1 MWLIR
6 AAMRRPVT
14 ILIVILG
21 IALTSLLAVQ
31 RMKIDI
37 FPDLGTPVI
46 YVAQPYGGMDPAQ
59 MEGYIAN
66 YYEYHFLYVTG
77 IEHVESKS
85 IQGATLLKLFFHEGT
100 DMSQAVAETVAQV
113 NRSRAFMP
121 PGTVPPFVVRFDGGS
136 VPVGYLVF
144 SSETRSLGEIQDL
157 ALFRVRPM
165 FGTLPGV
172 SAPPPFGGNQR
183 TVVVRVDPD
192 RLRAYRMSGE
202 EVVRSLSR
210 GNVVT
215 PSGNV
220 RIGDFAQMVPVNSV
234 VRNVQELIDI
244 PVRVGA
250 GPSVFLRDIGYVE
263 DSSDILT
270 SYALINGKRSV
281 YIPVT
286 KRADASTLAVV
297 QRVQA
302 ELPRMRAAIPEDIH
316 IDFAFDQSGYVTNA
330 IRSLASEGTLGALL
344 TGLMVL
350 LFLRHFRSSIIVI
363 LSIPLALLSAVVA
376 LWLAGQTINIMTLGG
391 LTLAIGIL
399 VDESTVAI
407 ENIHTHLARGKRRA
421 RAVFDAVSEVAV
433 PMMLAMLCI
442 LAVFAPSFLMV
453 GVGRA
458 LFVPLALSVGFAMAA
473 SYVLALTFVPILY
486 TWIGGEH
493 HGSGDGGFFDRLRRS
508 YGSVVSIFVRLRWA
522 VLPLYLLVAAVSVY
536 FVGRSLGTEIFPSA
550 DSGQIQV
557 RLRAPTGTRIERTE
571 LMALKVLD
579 TIAEEVGPENVA
591 ASLGFVG
598 SQPPSY
604 PVNTIYLWTSGPHEA
619 VLLVS
624 LKPER
629 TVSTEAVQEALRQ
642 RMHEIAPGAVLSF
655 EAADLVNQVMSF
667 GSPTPIEVAVT
678 GANLTNS
685 RGYADKLKTELGKI
699 AALRDLQFG
708 QALDYPVLQVEID
721 RERAGQLGVTVE
733 EVGRSLTA
741 ATSSSRFV
749 TPNYWAD
756 PSSGVAYQVQV
767 EVPQHTMS
775 SMEDVMNV
783 PVMQNGAARPLL
795 SDVATVSQATSVGE
809 YVRYNQQRMITLTAN
824 ISGQDLGTASQEV
837 FAAVSRA
844 GDPPGGVT
852 VSVRGQ
858 VAPMQATLE
867 GLQSGLG
874 LAIVAIFLLL
884 AAYFQSLR
892 VALIVIGTIPAVL
905 AGVVVSLALT
915 GSTLNIQSFMGA
927 IMAIGVA
934 VANAILLVTFAEQFR
949 RARSASAIAR
959 SLNHDVTADAEAAR
973 VAGVPAWALSPEY
986 GHAAGAA
993 IYGATSRLRPI
1004 LMTTFAMIAGMIP
1017 VAFGAEQLAPLGRA
1031 VIGGLAASTTTT
1043 LFVLP
1048 SIFALVQGRA
1058 GSASPS
1064 LDPDDATS
1072 SHYTGETL

>member
-6 AAMRRPVT
+6 VAMRRPVS
-14 ILIVILG
+14 ILIIILG
-21 IALTSLLAVQ
+21 VALMSLLAVQ

-66 YYEYHFLYVTG
+66 YYEYHFLYITG

-100 DMSQAVAETVAQV
+100 NMSQAVAETVAQV

-157 ALFRVRPM
+157 ALFRIRPM
-165 FGTLPGV
+165 FATLPGV

-183 TVVVRVDPD
+183 TIVVRVDPD
-192 RLRAYRMSGE
+192 RLRAYRMSGD

-220 RIGDFAQMVPVNSV
+220 RIGDFTQMVPVNSV
-234 VRNVQELIDI
+234 VRDVQELLDI

-250 GPSVFLRDIGYVE
+250 GPSVFLRDVGYVE
-263 DSSDILT
+263 DGTDILT

-297 QRVQA
+297 RRVQA
-302 ELPRMRAAIPEDIH
+302 ELPRMRAAIPEDIGV
-316 IDFAFDQSGYVTNA
+316 DFAFDQSGYVTNA
-330 IRSLASEGTLGALL
+330 IRSLVTEGTLGAILA
-344 TGLMVL
+344 GVMVL
-350 LFLRHFRSSIIVI
+350 LFLGHFRSSLIVI
-363 LSIPLALLSAVVA
+363 LTIPLALLAAVVA
-376 LWLAGQTINIMTLGG
+376 LWATGQTINIMTLGG

-407 ENIHTHLARGKRRA
+407 ENIHTHLTRGKKRA
-421 RAVFDAVSEVAV
+421 RAVVDAVSEVAV
-433 PMMLAMLCI
+433 PMMLAMLCV
-442 LAVFAPSFLMV
+442 LAVFAPSFFMV

-473 SYVLALTFVPILY
+473 SYFLALTFVPVLF

-493 HGSGDGGFFDRLRRS
+493 HAPQEDGNFSRFRRS
-508 YGSVVSIFVRLRWA
+508 YGNVVSRSIGYRWVVLA
-522 VLPLYLLVAAVSVY
+522 VYLTVSVAAVY
-536 FVGRSLGTEIFPSA
+536 FVGGSLGTEIFPSA

-579 TIAEEVGPENVA
+579 AIAVEVGAENVE

-598 SQPPSY
+598 AQPSSY

-629 TVSTEAVQEALRQ
+629 KVSTVALQESLRSKIQ
-642 RMHEIAPGAVLSF
+642 EIAPGAVLSF

-667 GSPTPIEVAVT
+667 GSPTPVEVAVT
-678 GANLTNS
+678 GANLTAS
-685 RGYADKLKTELGKI
+685 RGYAEKLKAEMAKI
-699 AALRDLQFG
+699 STLRDLQFG
-708 QALDYPVLQVEID
+708 QALDYPVLQVQID

-733 EVGRSLTA
+733 DIGRSLVA

-756 PSSGVAYQVQV
+756 PNSGVAYQVQV

-775 SMEDVMNV
+775 SIEDVMNV
-783 PVMQNGAARPLL
+783 PVMQNGAQRPLL
-795 SDVATVSQATSVGE
+795 GDVATTRQATAIGE
-809 YVRYNQQRMITLTAN
+809 YNRYNQQRMITLTAN
-824 ISGQDLGTASQEV
+824 VHDQDLGTASQEV

-844 GDPPGGVT
+844 GNPPGGVT

-858 VAPMQATLE
+858 VAPMQQTLS
-867 GLQSGLG
+867 GLQGGLG
-874 LAIVAIFLLL
+874 LAIIAIFLLL
-884 AAYFQSLR
+884 AAYFQSFR
-892 VALIVIGTIPAVL
+892 VALIVIATIPAVL
-905 AGVVVSLALT
+905 AGVAFGLLVT
-915 GSTLNIQSFMGA
+915 GSTLNVQSFMGA

-934 VANAILLVTFAEQFR
+934 VANAILLVTFAEQNR
-949 RARSASAIAR
+949 QEGAS
-959 SLNHDVTADAEAAR
+959 AEAA
-973 VAGVPAWALSPEY
+973 
-986 GHAAGAA
+986 A
-993 IYGATSRLRPI
+993 INGATSRLRPI
-1004 LMTTFAMIAGMIP
+1004 LMTTFAMIAGMVP
-1017 VAFGAEQLAPLGRA
+1017 VAAGAEQLAPLGRA
-1031 VIGGLAASTTTT
+1031 VIGGLAASTVTT
-1043 LFVLP
+1043 LLVLP
-1048 SIFALVQGRA
+1048 AIFALVQRRTRI
-1058 GSASPS
+1058 SSPS
-1064 LDPDDATS
+1064 LDPDDAMS
-1072 SHYTGETL
+1072 SNYLGEHA

>member
-6 AAMRRPVT
+6 AAMQRPIT

-21 IALTSLLAVQ
+21 VALTSLLAVQ

-66 YYEYHFLYVTG
+66 YYEYHFLYITG

-100 DMSQAVAETVAQV
+100 DMSQAMAETVGYV

-121 PGTVPPFVVRFDGGS
+121 PGTVPPFVTRFDGGS

-144 SSETRSLGEIQDL
+144 SSETRALGEIQDL
-157 ALFRVRPM
+157 ALNRIRPM

-202 EVVRSLSR
+202 EVVQALSR

-220 RIGDFAQMVPVNSV
+220 RIGDFTEMVPANTV
-234 VRNVQELIDI
+234 VRNVQELLGI

-250 GPSVFLRDIGYVE
+250 GATVFLRDVGYVE

-286 KRADASTLAVV
+286 KRADASTLSVV
-297 QRVQA
+297 QTVTA
-302 ELPRMRAAIPEDIH
+302 GLPRMRAAIPDDI
-316 IDFAFDQSGYVTNA
+316 DVNFAFDQSGYVTNA
-330 IRSLASEGTLGALL
+330 IRSLVTEGTLGALL

-350 LFLRHFRSSIIVI
+350 LFLGHLRSSIIVI
-363 LSIPLALLSAVVA
+363 LTIPLALLAAVVA
-376 LWLAGQTINIMTLGG
+376 LWGAGQTINIMTLGG

-407 ENIHTHLARGKRRA
+407 ENIHTHLSRGKTRA
-421 RAVFDAVSEVAV
+421 RAVVDAVSEVAV

-493 HGSGDGGFFDRLRRS
+493 HGSREGGFFDRVRNG
-508 YGSVVSIFVRLRWA
+508 YGGLVSTFVRLRWVVLA
-522 VLPLYLLVAAVSVY
+522 VYLVISGAVVY
-536 FVGRSLGTEIFPSA
+536 VVGGALGTEIFPSA

-557 RLRAPTGTRIERTE
+557 RLRAPTGTRVERTE
-571 LMALKVLD
+571 AMALKVLD
-579 TIAEEVGPENVA
+579 SIAQDVGPDNVV

-598 SQPPSY
+598 SQPSSY
-604 PVNTIYLWTSGPHEA
+604 PVNLIHLWTSGPHEA
-619 VLLVS
+619 VLLIS
-624 LKPER
+624 MKPER
-629 TVSTEAVQEALRQ
+629 KVSTAELQELLR
-642 RMHEIAPGAVLSF
+642 RKIGEIAPGTLVSF

-678 GANLTNS
+678 GANLTVS
-685 RGYADKLKTELGKI
+685 RQYADKLKAEMAKV
-699 AALRDLQFG
+699 ASLRDLQFG
-708 QALDYPVLQVEID
+708 QALDYPVLQVQID

-733 EVGRSLTA
+733 NIGRSLVA

-756 PSSGVAYQVQV
+756 PNTGIAYQVQV
-767 EVPQHTMS
+767 EIPQHTMAS
-775 SMEDVMNV
+775 VDDVLNV
-783 PVMQNGAARPLL
+783 PVMQNGAPRPLL
-795 SDVATVSQATSVGE
+795 SDVATVSQQTAIGE
-809 YVRYNQQRMITLTAN
+809 YNRYNQQRMITLTAN
-824 ISGQDLGTASQEV
+824 VSGEDLGSASNEV
-837 FAAVSRA
+837 FAAIART
-844 GDPPGGVT
+844 GDPPTGVT

-858 VAPMQATLE
+858 VAPMQQTLD
-867 GLQSGLG
+867 GLRSGLA

-884 AAYFQSLR
+884 AAYFQSLK
-892 VALIVIGTIPAVL
+892 VALIVVGTIPAVI
-905 AGVVVSLALT
+905 AGVALSLFVT
-915 GSTLNIQSFMGA
+915 GSTLNVQSFMGA

-934 VANAILLVTFAEQFR
+934 VANAILLATFAEQYR
-949 RARSASAIAR
+949 QEGA
-959 SLNHDVTADAEAAR
+959 
-973 VAGVPAWALSPEY
+973 
-986 GHAAGAA
+986 AAGPAA
-993 IYGATSRLRPI
+993 IRGATSRLRPI

-1017 VAFGAEQLAPLGRA
+1017 TAMGAEQLAPLGRA
-1031 VIGGLAASTTTT
+1031 VIGGLAASTVAT
-1043 LFVLP
+1043 LLVLP
-1048 SIFALVQGRA
+1048 ALFALVQGRA
-1058 GSASPS
+1058 GAASPS
-1064 LDPDDATS
+1064 LDPDDVMS
-1072 SHYTGETL
+1072 RHHSGEQA

>member
-6 AAMRRPVT
+6 TAMRRPIT
-14 ILIVILG
+14 ILIGILG
-21 IALTSLLAVQ
+21 VALMSLLAVQ

-77 IEHVESKS
+77 IEHVESRS

-100 DMSQAVAETVAQV
+100 NMSQAVAETVAQV

-144 SSETRSLGEIQDL
+144 ASETRALGEIQDL
-157 ALFRVRPM
+157 ALNRVRPM

-183 TVVVRVDPD
+183 TVVVRVDAD

-202 EVVRSLSR
+202 EVVRALAR
-210 GNVVT
+210 GNTVT

-220 RIGDFAQMVPVNSV
+220 RIGDFTQMVPVNSV
-234 VRNVQELIDI
+234 VRNVQELLEI

-250 GPSVFLRDIGYVE
+250 GPSVFLRDVGYVE

-270 SYALINGKRSV
+270 SYALIDAKRSV

-297 QRVQA
+297 QRVTA
-302 ELPRMRAAIPEDIH
+302 ELPRMRAAIPSDISV
-316 IDFAFDQSGYVTNA
+316 DFRFDQSGYVTNA
-330 IRSLASEGTLGALL
+330 IRSLVTEGTLGALL
-344 TGLMVL
+344 TGFMVL
-350 LFLRHFRSSIIVI
+350 LFLRHFRSSMIVV
-363 LSIPLALLSAVVA
+363 LTIPLALLAAVVA
-376 LWLAGQTINIMTLGG
+376 LWGAGQSINIMTLGG

-407 ENIHTHLARGKRRA
+407 ENIHTHLARGKPRA
-421 RAVFDAVSEVAV
+421 RAVLDAVSEVAV
-433 PMMLAMLCI
+433 PMLLAMLCI
-442 LAVFAPSFLMV
+442 LAVFAPSFFMV

-458 LFVPLALSVGFAMAA
+458 LFVPLALSVGFAMGA
-473 SYVLALTFVPILY
+473 SYLLALTFVPILY

-493 HGSGDGGFFDRLRRS
+493 HGEARGGAFDRLRQR
-508 YGSVVSIFVRLRWA
+508 YGRVVESLVRRRALVLAVYLVVSAGTV
-522 VLPLYLLVAAVSVY
+522 VL
-536 FVGRSLGTEIFPSA
+536 VGGSLGTEIFPSA

-557 RLRAPTGTRIERTE
+557 RLRAPTGTRVERTE
-571 LMALKVLD
+571 RLALEVLD
-579 TIAEEVGPENVA
+579 AIAKDVGPENVD
-591 ASLGFVG
+591 ASLGFIG
-598 SQPPSY
+598 SQPSSY
-604 PVNTIYLWTSGPHEA
+604 PVNTIYLWTAGPHEA

-629 TVSTEAVQEALRQ
+629 RISTDALQESLRA
-642 RMHEIAPGAVLSF
+642 RIGEIAPGAVVSF

-678 GANLTNS
+678 GANLAAS
-685 RGYADKLKTELGKI
+685 RTYADKLKVEMAKVSS
-699 AALRDLQFG
+699 LRDLQFG
-708 QALDYPVLQVEID
+708 QALDYPVLQVQID

-733 EVGRSLTA
+733 DVGRSLVA

-756 PSSGVAYQVQV
+756 PNSGIAYQVQV
-767 EVPQHTMS
+767 EIPQHSMS
-775 SMEDVMNV
+775 SIEDVLNV
-783 PVMQNGAARPLL
+783 PVMPSGATRPLL
-795 SDVATVSQATSVGE
+795 GDVATLSEQTAIGE
-809 YVRYNQQRMITLTAN
+809 YNRYNQQRMITLTAN
-824 ISGQDLGTASQEV
+824 VHGADLGTASDEV
-837 FAAVSRA
+837 FAAVARA
-844 GDPPGGVT
+844 GEPPAGVT

-858 VAPMQATLE
+858 VAPMRETLD
-867 GLQSGLG
+867 GLTVGLE
-874 LAIVAIFLLL
+874 LAVVAIFLLL
-884 AAYFQSLR
+884 AAYFQSLPM
-892 VALIVIGTIPAVL
+892 AFIVIGTIPAVI
-905 AGVVVSLALT
+905 AGVATSLFVT

-934 VANAILLVTFAEQFR
+934 VANAILLVTFAERYR
-949 RARSASAIAR
+949 REGSA
-959 SLNHDVTADAEAAR
+959 ADAAAL
-973 VAGVPAWALSPEY
+973 G
-986 GHAAGAA
+986 
-993 IYGATSRLRPI
+993 GATSRLRPI

-1017 VAFGAEQLAPLGRA
+1017 VALGAEQLAPLGRA
-1031 VIGGLAASTTTT
+1031 VIGGLAASTVST
-1043 LFVLP
+1043 LLVLP
-1048 SIFALVQGRA
+1048 ALFALVQRHA
-1058 GSASPS
+1058 GAASPS
-1064 LDPDDATS
+1064 LDPDDVMS
-1072 SHYTGETL
+1072 RHHSGDSV

>member
-1 MWLIR
+1 MWLITT
-6 AAMRRPVT
+6 ALRRPIT
-14 ILIVILG
+14 ILILIVG
-21 IALTSLLAVQ
+21 IALMSLLAVQ
-31 RMKIDI
+31 RMKVDI

-59 MEGYIAN
+59 MEGFIAN

-100 DMSQAVAETVAQV
+100 NMSQAVAETVAQV

-144 SSETRSLGEIQDL
+144 SSETRALGEIQDL
-157 ALFRVRPM
+157 ALNRIRPM

-202 EVVRSLSR
+202 EIVRSLSR

-220 RIGDFAQMVPVNSV
+220 RIGDFAEMVPVNSV
-234 VRNVQELIDI
+234 VHNVQELLDI
-244 PVRVGA
+244 PVRVGS

-286 KRADASTLAVV
+286 KRADASTLTVV
-297 QRVQA
+297 QRVTA
-302 ELPRMRAAIPEDIH
+302 ELPRMRAAIPNDINV
-316 IDFAFDQSGYVTNA
+316 DFAFDQSGYVTSA
-330 IRSLASEGTLGALL
+330 IRSLATEGTLGAFLA
-344 TGLMVL
+344 GLMVL
-350 LFLRHFRSSIIVI
+350 LFLGHLRSSIIVI
-363 LSIPLALLSAVVA
+363 LTIPLALLAAVVA
-376 LWLAGQTINIMTLGG
+376 LWGAGQTINIMTLGG

-407 ENIHTHLARGKRRA
+407 ENIHTHLARGKARA
-421 RAVFDAVSEVAV
+421 RAVLDAVSEVAV
-433 PMMLAMLCI
+433 PMMLAMLCV
-442 LAVFAPSFLMV
+442 LAVFAPSFFMV

-473 SYVLALTFVPILY
+473 SYILALTFVPILY
-486 TWIGGEH
+486 TWMGGEH
-493 HGSGDGGFFDRLRRS
+493 HVKPESGFFDRVRNS
-508 YGSVVSIFVRLRWA
+508 YGRLVEGFVQHRRI
-522 VLPLYLLVAAVSVY
+522 VLGAYLLLAAVAVY
-536 FVGRSLGTEIFPSA
+536 FVGGALGTEIFPSA

-557 RLRAPTGTRIERTE
+557 RLRAPTGTRVERTE
-571 LMALKVLD
+571 AMARKLLD
-579 TIAEEVGPENVA
+579 TIAEEVGPENVI

-598 SQPPSY
+598 SQPSSY

-629 TVSTEAVQEALRQ
+629 TMSTEVLQESLRA
-642 RMHEIAPGAVLSF
+642 RINEIAPGAVVSF

-678 GANLTNS
+678 GANLTAS
-685 RGYADKLKTELGKI
+685 RGYAEKLKVEMGKV

-708 QALDYPVLQVEID
+708 QALDYPVRQVQID

-733 EVGRSLTA
+733 EIGRSLVA

-756 PSSGVAYQVQV
+756 PTSGIAYQVQV
-767 EVPQHTMS
+767 EVPQHTMA
-775 SMEDVMNV
+775 SMEDILNV

-795 SDVATVSQATSVGE
+795 GDVATVSQSTAIGE
-809 YVRYNQQRMITLTAN
+809 YNRYNQQRMITLTAN
-824 ISGQDLGTASQEV
+824 VHDEDLGTASDEV

-844 GDPPGGVT
+844 GDPPAGVT

-858 VAPMQATLE
+858 IAPMQQTLA
-867 GLQSGLG
+867 GLRSGLG

-884 AAYFQSLR
+884 AAYFQSLK
-892 VALIVIGTIPAVL
+892 VALIVIGTIPAVI
-905 AGVVVSLALT
+905 AGVALSLFAT
-915 GSTLNIQSFMGA
+915 GSTLNVQSFMGA

-934 VANAILLVTFAEQFR
+934 VANAILLATFAEKYRQEGT
-949 RARSASAIAR
+949 AA
-959 SLNHDVTADAEAAR
+959 DVAAAR
-973 VAGVPAWALSPEY
+973 
-986 GHAAGAA
+986 
-993 IYGATSRLRPI
+993 GATSRLRPI
-1004 LMTTFAMIAGMIP
+1004 LMTTCAMIAGMIP
-1017 VAFGAEQLAPLGRA
+1017 VALGAEQLAPLGRA
-1031 VIGGLAASTTTT
+1031 VIGGLTASTIAT
-1043 LFVLP
+1043 LLVLP
-1048 SIFALVQGRA
+1048 ALFALVQSRA
-1058 GSASPS
+1058 GVISPS
-1064 LDPDDATS
+1064 LDPNDVAS
-1072 SHYTGETL
+1072 RHYSGEVA

>member
-1 MWLIR
+1 
-6 AAMRRPVT
+6 V
-14 ILIVILG
+14 V
-21 IALTSLLAVQ
+21 
-31 RMKIDI
+31 
-37 FPDLGTPVI
+37 

-100 DMSQAVAETVAQV
+100 NMAQAVAETVAQV

-157 ALFRVRPM
+157 ALFRIRPM

-192 RLRAYRMSGE
+192 RLRAYHMSGE
-202 EVVRSLSR
+202 EVVRALSR
-210 GNVVT
+210 GNVIT

-234 VRNVQELIDI
+234 VPNVQELIDI
-244 PVRVGA
+244 PVRVGS
-250 GPSVFLRDIGYVE
+250 GPGVFLRDIGYVE

-297 QRVQA
+297 ERVKA
-302 ELPRMRAAIPEDIH
+302 ELPRMRAAIPSDIGV
-316 IDFAFDQSGYVTNA
+316 DFAFDQSGYVTSA
-330 IRSLASEGTLGALL
+330 IHSLTTEGALGAFL

-350 LFLRHFRSSIIVI
+350 LFLRHLRSSIIVI
-363 LSIPLALLSAVVA
+363 LTIPLALLAAVVA
-376 LWLAGQTINIMTLGG
+376 LWGAGQTINIMTLGG

-407 ENIHTHLARGKRRA
+407 ENIHTHLARGKQRA

-442 LAVFAPSFLMV
+442 LAVFAPSFFMV

-473 SYVLALTFVPILY
+473 SYILALTFVPILY

-493 HGSGDGGFFDRLRRS
+493 HGSGEAGFFDRLRRA
-508 YGSVVSIFVRLRWA
+508 YGGIVSVFVRLRWV
-522 VLPLYLLVAAVSVY
+522 VLPAYLVIAGVVVY
-536 FVGRSLGTEIFPSA
+536 FVGSALGTEIFPNA

-571 LMALKVLD
+571 LMALKLLD

-598 SQPPSY
+598 AQPPSY

-629 TVSTEAVQEALRQ
+629 KMSTEAVQETLRQ
-642 RMHEIAPGAVLSF
+642 RLPEIAPGAILSF

-678 GANLTNS
+678 GANLKAS
-685 RGYADKLKTELGKI
+685 RSYADKLKAELAKI
-699 AALRDLQFG
+699 PALRDLQFG
-708 QALDYPVLQVEID
+708 QALDYPVLQVQID

-733 EVGRSLTA
+733 EVGRSLVA

-756 PSSGVAYQVQV
+756 PNSGVAYQVQV

-775 SMEDVMNV
+775 SAEDVMNV

-795 SDVATVSQATSVGE
+795 GDVARVSQSTSIGE

-824 ISGQDLGTASQEV
+824 VSGQDLGTASQEV

-852 VSVRGQ
+852 VNVRGQ
-858 VAPMQATLE
+858 VAPMQETLQ

-874 LAIVAIFLLL
+874 LAVIAIFLLL

-892 VALIVIGTIPAVL
+892 VALIVIGIIPAVL
-905 AGVVVSLALT
+905 AGVVISLSVT
-915 GSTLNIQSFMGA
+915 GTTLNIQSFMGA

-934 VANAILLVTFAEQFR
+934 VANAILLATFAEQYR
-949 RARSASAIAR
+949 RGG
-959 SLNHDVTADAEAAR
+959 VTPDAEALR
-973 VAGVPAWALSPEY
+973 TSGIPAWALHPEH
-986 GHAAGAA
+986 GHAASAAA
-993 IYGATSRLRPI
+993 IHGATSRLRPI

-1031 VIGGLAASTTTT
+1031 VIGGLAASTITT

-1058 GSASPS
+1058 TVASPS
-1064 LDPDDATS
+1064 LDPDDVVS
-1072 SHYTGETL
+1072 KHYGGEV

>member
-6 AAMRRPVT
+6 TALRRPIT
-14 ILIVILG
+14 ILIVIVG
-21 IALTSLLAVQ
+21 VALMSVLAVE
-31 RMKIDI
+31 RMKVDI

-59 MEGYIAN
+59 MEGFIAN

-144 SSETRSLGEIQDL
+144 SSDTRSLGEIQDL
-157 ALFRVRPM
+157 ALNRIRPM

-220 RIGDFAQMVPVNSV
+220 RIGDFTEMVPVNSV
-234 VRNVQELIDI
+234 VKDVQELLDI

-250 GPSVFLRDIGYVE
+250 GPSVFLRDVGYVE
-263 DSSDILT
+263 DASDILT

-286 KRADASTLAVV
+286 KRADASTLTVV

-302 ELPRMRAAIPEDIH
+302 ELPRMRAAIPQDIGV
-316 IDFAFDQSGYVTNA
+316 DFAFDQSGYVRSA
-330 IRSLASEGTLGALL
+330 IRSLATEGTLGAIL

-363 LSIPLALLSAVVA
+363 LTIPLALLAAIVA
-376 LWLAGQTINIMTLGG
+376 LWGAGQTINIMTLGG

-407 ENIHTHLARGKRRA
+407 ENIHTHLALGKRRA
-421 RAVFDAVSEVAV
+421 RAVLDAVSEVAV

-442 LAVFAPSFLMV
+442 LAVFAPSFFMV

-473 SYVLALTFVPILY
+473 SYILALTFVPILY

-493 HGSGDGGFFDRLRRS
+493 HTPAPGGFFDRVRGS
-508 YGSVVSIFVRLRWA
+508 YERLVGRFVAHRGLVFSA
-522 VLPLYLLVAAVSVY
+522 YLVLAAVTVY
-536 FVGRSLGTEIFPSA
+536 FVGGALGTEIFPSA

-557 RLRAPTGTRIERTE
+557 RLRAPTGTRVERTE
-571 LMALKVLD
+571 AMARRLLD
-579 TIAEEVGPENVA
+579 TIAQEVGPENVV

-598 SQPPSY
+598 SQPSSY

-624 LKPER
+624 LRPER
-629 TVSTEAVQEALRQ
+629 QQSTEALQETLRA
-642 RMHEIAPGAVLSF
+642 RIDEIAPGAVVSF

-678 GANLTNS
+678 GANLAAS
-685 RGYADKLKTELGKI
+685 RGYAEKLRAEMAKVE
-699 AALRDLQFG
+699 ALRDLQFG
-708 QALDYPVLQVEID
+708 QALDYPVRQVHID

-733 EVGRSLTA
+733 EVGRSLVA

-756 PSSGVAYQVQV
+756 PNSGIAYQVQV
-767 EVPQHTMS
+767 EVPQHTMT
-775 SMEDVMNV
+775 SMEDILNV
-783 PVMQNGAARPLL
+783 PIMQNGAARPLL
-795 SDVATVSQATSVGE
+795 GDVATVSQGTAIGE
-809 YVRYNQQRMITLTAN
+809 YNRYNQQRMITLTAN
-824 ISGQDLGTASQEV
+824 VHGQDLGTASQEV

-844 GDPPGGVT
+844 GDPPAGVT

-858 VAPMQATLE
+858 VAPMQQTLA
-867 GLQSGLG
+867 GLRSGLG

-884 AAYFQSLR
+884 AAYFQSLKI
-892 VALIVIGTIPAVL
+892 ALIVIGTIPAVI
-905 AGVVVSLALT
+905 AGVAVSLLLT
-915 GSTLNIQSFMGA
+915 GSTLNVQSFMGA

-934 VANAILLVTFAEQFR
+934 VANAILLATFAERYRQEG
-949 RARSASAIAR
+949 SAP
-959 SLNHDVTADAEAAR
+959 DVAATQ
-973 VAGVPAWALSPEY
+973 
-986 GHAAGAA
+986 
-993 IYGATSRLRPI
+993 GATSRLRPI

-1031 VIGGLAASTTTT
+1031 VIGGLAASTFAT
-1043 LFVLP
+1043 LLVLP
-1048 SIFALVQGRA
+1048 ALFALVQRRSRA
-1058 GSASPS
+1058 ASPS
-1064 LDPDDATS
+1064 LDPDDILS
-1072 SHYTGETL
+1072 RHYSGEVA

>member
-14 ILIVILG
+14 TLIVILG
-21 IALTSLLAVQ
+21 VALMSALAVQ

-37 FPDLGTPVI
+37 FPDLGTPVV

-77 IEHVESKS
+77 IEHVESRS

-144 SSETRSLGEIQDL
+144 SSDTRALGEIQDL
-157 ALFRVRPM
+157 ALNRVRPM

-192 RLRAYRMSGE
+192 RLRAYRLSGE
-202 EVVRSLSR
+202 DVVGALSR

-220 RIGDFAQMVPVNSV
+220 RIGDVTQMVPVNSV
-234 VRNVQELIDI
+234 VRDVQELLDV
-244 PVRVGA
+244 PLRVGA
-250 GPSVFLRDIGYVE
+250 GPAVFLRDLGYVE
-263 DSSDILT
+263 DASDILT
-270 SYALINGKRSV
+270 SYALINGRRSV

-297 QRVQA
+297 ERVTA
-302 ELPRMRAAIPEDIH
+302 ELPRMRAAIPDDIGV
-316 IDFAFDQSGYVTNA
+316 DFAFDQSGYVTSA
-330 IRSLASEGTLGALL
+330 IRALVTEGTLGAVL

-350 LFLRHFRSSIIVI
+350 LFLRHARSALIVV
-363 LSIPLALLSAVVA
+363 LTIPLALLAAVVA
-376 LWLAGQTINIMTLGG
+376 LWGAGQSINIMTLGG

-407 ENIHTHLARGKRRA
+407 ENVHTHLALGKPRA
-421 RAVFDAVSEVAV
+421 RAVVDAVGEVAV
-433 PMMLAMLCI
+433 PMMLAMLCV
-442 LAVFAPSFLMV
+442 LAVFAPSFFMV

-473 SYVLALTFVPILY
+473 SFVLALTFVPILY

-493 HGSGDGGFFDRLRRS
+493 HEAGEGRVLRR
-508 YGSVVSIFVRLRWA
+508 VRAGYERLVHTAIGARWA
-522 VLPLYLLVAAVSVY
+522 VTAAYVAASVLTIWLA
-536 FVGRSLGTEIFPSA
+536 GGALGTEIFPGS
-550 DSGQIQV
+550 DSGQIQLRV
-557 RLRAPTGTRIERTE
+557 RAPTGTRVERTE
-571 LMALKVLD
+571 RIALDVLD
-579 TIAEEVGPENVA
+579 AIGEAVGPENVE

-624 LKPER
+624 LAPGR
-629 TVSTEAVQEALRQ
+629 RMATADLQELLRG
-642 RMHEIAPGAVLSF
+642 RVAEIAPGATLSF

-678 GANLTNS
+678 GANLSAS
-685 RGYADKLKTELGKI
+685 REYAEKLRAEMGAI
-699 AALRDLQFG
+699 DSLRDLQFG
-708 QALDYPVLQVEID
+708 QALDYPVLQVQID
-721 RERAGQLGVTVE
+721 RERAGQLGVTVDD
-733 EVGRSLTA
+733 VGRSLVA

-756 PSSGVAYQVQV
+756 PNTGIAYQVQV
-767 EVPQHTMS
+767 EIPQHRMS
-775 SMEDVMNV
+775 SVQDVLNV
-783 PVMQNGAARPLL
+783 PVMQGGAPRPLL
-795 SDVATVSQATSVGE
+795 GDVATVSQQTAIGE
-809 YVRYNQQRMITLTAN
+809 YTRYNQQRMITLTAN
-824 ISGQDLGTASQEV
+824 VHGTDLGRASDAV

-858 VAPMQATLE
+858 VAPMQQTLD
-867 GLQSGLG
+867 GLQAGLG
-874 LAIVAIFLLL
+874 LAIVAIVLLL
-884 AAYFQSLR
+884 TAYFQSFTI
-892 VALIVIGTIPAVL
+892 ALVVIGTIPAVI
-905 AGVVVSLALT
+905 AGVAVSLLIT
-915 GSTLNIQSFMGA
+915 GSTLNVQSFMGA

-934 VANAILLVTFAEQFR
+934 VANAILLATFAEQFR
-949 RARSASAIAR
+949 QQGAGA
-959 SLNHDVTADAEAAR
+959 VEAAR
-973 VAGVPAWALSPEY
+973 R
-986 GHAAGAA
+986 
-993 IYGATSRLRPI
+993 GATSRLRPI

-1017 VAFGAEQLAPLGRA
+1017 VAVGAEQLAPLGRA
-1031 VIGGLAASTTTT
+1031 VIGGLAASTGAT
-1043 LFVLP
+1043 LLVLP
-1048 SIFALVQGRA
+1048 ALFALARDRA
-1058 GSASPS
+1058 GRASPS
-1064 LDPDDATS
+1064 LDPDDQTSRHHSGATA
-1072 SHYTGETL
+1072 

>member
-6 AAMRRPVT
+6 AAMRRPIT

-21 IALTSLLAVQ
+21 VALMSLLAVQ

-77 IEHVESKS
+77 IEHVESRS
-85 IQGATLLKLFFHEGT
+85 IQGTTLLKLFFHEGT
-100 DMSQAVAETVAQV
+100 NMSQAVAETVAQV

-144 SSETRSLGEIQDL
+144 SSETRALGEIQDL
-157 ALFRVRPM
+157 ALNRVRPM

-192 RLRAYRMSGE
+192 RLRAFRMSGE
-202 EVVRSLSR
+202 EVVRSLAR
-210 GNVVT
+210 GNAVS

-220 RIGDFAQMVPVNSV
+220 RIGDFTQMVPVNSV
-234 VRNVQELIDI
+234 VRNVQELLEI

-250 GPSVFLRDIGYVE
+250 GPAVFLRDVGYVE

-297 QRVQA
+297 QRVTA
-302 ELPRMRAAIPEDIH
+302 ELPRMRAAIPDNITV
-316 IDFAFDQSGYVTNA
+316 DFRFDQSGYVTNA
-330 IRSLASEGTLGALL
+330 IRSLTTEGALGAFL

-350 LFLRHFRSSIIVI
+350 LFLRHLRSSIIVI
-363 LSIPLALLSAVVA
+363 LTIPLALLAAVVA
-376 LWLAGQTINIMTLGG
+376 LWAAGQTINIMTLGG

-407 ENIHTHLARGKRRA
+407 ENIHTHVARGKTRA

-433 PMMLAMLCI
+433 PMMLAMLCV
-442 LAVFAPSFLMV
+442 LAVFAPSFFMV

-473 SYVLALTFVPILY
+473 SYILALTFVPILY

-493 HGSGDGGFFDRLRRS
+493 QPATEGGFFDRFRDT
-508 YGSVVSIFVRLRWA
+508 YGRVVGTVVRGRWVVLAVYLVVSA
-522 VLPLYLLVAAVSVY
+522 MTVY
-536 FVGRSLGTEIFPSA
+536 VVGGSLGTEIFPSA

-557 RLRAPTGTRIERTE
+557 RLRAPTGTRVERTE
-571 LMALKVLD
+571 LMTLKVLD
-579 TIAEEVGPENVA
+579 TIAEAVGPENVD
-591 ASLGFVG
+591 ASLAFVG
-598 SQPPSY
+598 SQPSSY

-629 TVSTEAVQEALRQ
+629 KISTDALQEMLRGKID
-642 RMHEIAPGAVLSF
+642 EIAPGSVVSF

-678 GANLTNS
+678 GANLTAS
-685 RGYADKLKTELGKI
+685 RGYAEKLKAEMAKVAG
-699 AALRDLQFG
+699 LRDLQFG
-708 QALDYPVLQVEID
+708 QALDYPVMQVQID

-733 EVGRSLTA
+733 EVGRSLVA

-756 PSSGVAYQVQV
+756 PNSGIAYQVQV
-767 EVPQHTMS
+767 EIPQHTMS
-775 SMEDVMNV
+775 SMEDVLNV

-795 SDVATVSQATSVGE
+795 GDVATVSQQTAIGE
-809 YVRYNQQRMITLTAN
+809 YNRYNQQRMITLTAN
-824 ISGQDLGTASQEV
+824 VHGEDLGTASDDV
-837 FAAVSRA
+837 FAAVARA

-858 VAPMQATLE
+858 VAPMQQTLD
-867 GLQSGLG
+867 GLRSGLG

-884 AAYFQSLR
+884 AAYFQSFK
-892 VALIVIGTIPAVL
+892 VALIVVGTIPAVI
-905 AGVVVSLALT
+905 AGVALSLFVT
-915 GSTLNIQSFMGA
+915 GSTLNVQSFMGA

-934 VANAILLVTFAEQFR
+934 VANAILLATFAEQYR
-949 RARSASAIAR
+949 Q
-959 SLNHDVTADAEAAR
+959 E
-973 VAGVPAWALSPEY
+973 
-986 GHAAGAA
+986 GAA
-993 IYGATSRLRPI
+993 ADVAATRGATSRLRPI
-1004 LMTTFAMIAGMIP
+1004 LMTTCAMIAGMIP
-1017 VAFGAEQLAPLGRA
+1017 VALGAEQLAPLGRA
-1031 VIGGLAASTTTT
+1031 VIGGLAASTVAT
-1043 LFVLP
+1043 LLVLP
-1048 SIFALVQGRA
+1048 ALFALVQSRA
-1058 GSASPS
+1058 GVASPS
-1064 LDPDDATS
+1064 LDPDDVMS
-1072 SHYTGETL
+1072 RHHSGEVA

>member
-6 AAMRRPVT
+6 ASMRRPIT
-14 ILIVILG
+14 ILIVVAG
-21 IALTSLLAVQ
+21 VALTSILAVQ
-31 RMKIDI
+31 RMKVDI

-59 MEGYIAN
+59 MEGFIAN

-77 IEHVESKS
+77 IEHVESRS

-100 DMSQAVAETVAQV
+100 NMSQAVAETVAQV

-144 SSETRSLGEIQDL
+144 SSDTRALGEIQDL
-157 ALFRVRPM
+157 ALNRVRPM

-220 RIGDFAQMVPVNSV
+220 RIGDFTQMVPVNSV
-234 VRNVQELIDI
+234 VRNVQELLDI

-270 SYALINGKRSV
+270 SYALIDGKRSV

-297 QRVQA
+297 RRVKA
-302 ELPRMRAAIPEDIH
+302 ELPRMRAAIPDDIRV
-316 IDFAFDQSGYVTNA
+316 DFRFDQSGYVTSA
-330 IRSLASEGTLGALL
+330 IRSLATEGALGAILA
-344 TGLMVL
+344 GLMVL
-350 LFLRHFRSSIIVI
+350 LFLRHFRSSIIVV
-363 LSIPLALLSAVVA
+363 LTIPLALLAAVVA
-376 LWLAGQTINIMTLGG
+376 LWGAGQSINVMTLGG

-399 VDESTVAI
+399 VDEATVAI
-407 ENIHTHLARGKRRA
+407 ENIHTHLARGKPRA
-421 RAVFDAVSEVAV
+421 RAVLDAVAEVAV

-442 LAVFAPSFLMV
+442 LSVFAPSFFMV

-473 SYVLALTFVPILY
+473 SFILALTLVPILY
-486 TWIGGEH
+486 AWLGGEH
-493 HGSGDGGFFDRLRRS
+493 RVHGEGGTFERVRERYGRLAGGIVRWRVAVMAV
-508 YGSVVSIFVRLRWA
+508 YLVVS
-522 VLPLYLLVAAVSVY
+522 AATVY
-536 FVGRSLGTEIFPSA
+536 VVGGSLGTEIFPSA

-557 RLRAPTGTRIERTE
+557 RLRAPTGTRVERTE
-571 LMALKVLD
+571 RMALRVLE
-579 TIAEEVGPENVA
+579 TIAEDVGPENVQA
-591 ASLGFVG
+591 TLGFIG
-598 SQPPSY
+598 SQPSSY
-604 PVNTIYLWTSGPHEA
+604 PVNTIYLWTAGPHEA

-624 LKPER
+624 LGPGRKM
-629 TVSTEAVQEALRQ
+629 STDALQESLR
-642 RMHEIAPGAVLSF
+642 HKIDDIAPGSVVSF
-655 EAADLVNQVMSF
+655 EAADLVDQVMSF

-678 GANLTNS
+678 GANLAVS
-685 RGYADKLKTELGKI
+685 RAYADKLKTEMARI
-699 AALRDLQFG
+699 ADLRDLQFG
-708 QALDYPVLQVEID
+708 QALDYPVLQVQID

-733 EVGRSLTA
+733 EVGRSLVA

-756 PSSGVAYQVQV
+756 PNSGIAYQVQV
-767 EVPQHTMS
+767 EIPQHTMTS
-775 SMEDVMNV
+775 VEDVMNV

-795 SDVATVSQATSVGE
+795 GDVATVSQQTAIGE
-809 YVRYNQQRMITLTAN
+809 YNRYNQQRMITLTAN
-824 ISGQDLGTASQEV
+824 VHGRDLGTAASDV
-837 FAAVSRA
+837 FEAVSRA

-858 VAPMQATLE
+858 VAPMRETLE
-867 GLQSGLG
+867 GLRVGLG

-892 VALIVIGTIPAVL
+892 VALIVVGVIPAVI
-905 AGVVVSLALT
+905 AGVSLALFLT
-915 GSTLNIQSFMGA
+915 GSTLNVQSFMGA

-934 VANAILLVTFAEQFR
+934 VANAILLATFAEQYR
-949 RARSASAIAR
+949 LEGAPAG
-959 SLNHDVTADAEAAR
+959 EAAAR
-973 VAGVPAWALSPEY
+973 
-986 GHAAGAA
+986 
-993 IYGATSRLRPI
+993 GATTRLRPI
-1004 LMTTFAMIAGMIP
+1004 LMTTCAMIAGMIP

-1031 VIGGLAASTTTT
+1031 VIGGLAASTIAT
-1043 LFVLP
+1043 LLVLP
-1048 SIFALVQGRA
+1048 ALFALVQRRA
-1058 GSASPS
+1058 ATTSPS
-1064 LDPDDATS
+1064 LDPDDPMGRHQAGATA
-1072 SHYTGETL
+1072 

>member
-1 MWLIR
+1 MFLIR

-14 ILIVILG
+14 ILIVIVG
-21 IALTSLLAVQ
+21 IALMSLLAVQ

-59 MEGYIAN
+59 MEGFIAN

-100 DMSQAVAETVAQV
+100 NMSQAVAETVAQV

-144 SSETRSLGEIQDL
+144 SSETRALGEIQDL
-157 ALFRVRPM
+157 ALFRIRPM

-183 TVVVRVDPD
+183 TVVVRIDPD
-192 RLRAYRMSGE
+192 RLRAYRMSGD

-210 GNVVT
+210 GNVIT

-220 RIGDFAQMVPVNSV
+220 RIGDFTQMVPVNSV
-234 VRNVQELIDI
+234 VRDVQELLDI
-244 PVRVGA
+244 PVRVGSGA
-250 GPSVFLRDIGYVE
+250 SVFLRDLGYVE
-263 DSSDILT
+263 DASDITT

-286 KRADASTLAVV
+286 KRADASTLSVV
-297 QRVQA
+297 RRVQA
-302 ELPRMRAAIPEDIH
+302 ELPRMRAAIPSDIGV
-316 IDFAFDQSGYVTNA
+316 DFAFDQSGYVTDA
-330 IRSLASEGTLGALL
+330 IRALVTEGTLGALL
-344 TGLMVL
+344 TGAMVL
-350 LFLRHFRSSIIVI
+350 LFLGHLRSSIIVI
-363 LSIPLALLSAVVA
+363 LTIPLALLAAVVA
-376 LWLAGQTINIMTLGG
+376 LWGAGQSINIMTLGG

-407 ENIHTHLARGKRRA
+407 ENIHTHLARGKARA
-421 RAVFDAVSEVAV
+421 RAVVDAVSEVAV

-442 LAVFAPSFLMV
+442 LAVFAPSFFMV

-473 SYVLALTFVPILY
+473 SFVLALTFVPIMFI
-486 TWIGGEH
+486 WIGGEH
-493 HGSGDGGFFDRLRRS
+493 ASSRQGFLDRLRDS
-508 YGSVVSIFVRLRWA
+508 YGRVVTRFVRARVPVIA
-522 VLPLYLLVAAVSVY
+522 AYLFVSVGAIALAGG
-536 FVGRSLGTEIFPSA
+536 FLGTEIFPSA

-571 LMALKVLD
+571 RMALSLLD
-579 TIAEEVGPENVA
+579 AIGKEVGPENVQ

-598 SQPPSY
+598 AQPPSY

-624 LKPER
+624 LKSSR
-629 TVSTEAVQEALRQ
+629 SMSTDALQEALRGKI
-642 RMHEIAPGAVLSF
+642 HEIAPGAVVSF

-678 GANLTNS
+678 GANLTTS
-685 RGYADKLKTELGKI
+685 RGYADKVRAEMEKI
-699 AALRDLQFG
+699 PALRDLQFG
-708 QALDYPVLQVEID
+708 QALDYPVLQVQID

-733 EVGRSLTA
+733 DVGRSLVA

-756 PSSGVAYQVQV
+756 PNSGVAYQVQV
-767 EVPQHTMS
+767 EIPQHTMAS
-775 SMEDVMNV
+775 VEDVLNV

-795 SDVATVSQATSVGE
+795 SDVATIREATAPGE
-809 YVRYNQQRMITLTAN
+809 YSRYNQQRMLTLTAN
-824 ISGQDLGTASQEV
+824 VHGQDLGRASQAV

-844 GDPPGGVT
+844 GDPPAGVT
-852 VSVRGQ
+852 VTVRGQ
-858 VAPMQATLE
+858 VAPMQQTLT
-867 GLQSGLG
+867 GLQGGLG

-884 AAYFQSLR
+884 AAYFQSFR
-892 VALIVIGTIPAVL
+892 VAVVVIATIPAVL
-905 AGVVVSLALT
+905 AGVALALVVT
-915 GSTLNIQSFMGA
+915 GSTLNVQSFMGA

-934 VANAILLVTFAEQFR
+934 VANAILLLTFAEQYR
-949 RARSASAIAR
+949 RGG
-959 SLNHDVTADAEAAR
+959 VTADAEALPMSR
-973 VAGVPAWALSPEY
+973 IPTWALSPVK
-986 GHAAGAA
+986 GHAAAEAA
-993 IYGATSRLRPI
+993 VYGATTRLRPI
-1004 LMTTFAMIAGMIP
+1004 LMTTFAMVAGMIP
-1017 VAFGAEQLAPLGRA
+1017 VALGAEQLAPLGRA
-1031 VIGGLAASTTTT
+1031 VIGGLLASTVTT

-1048 SIFALVQGRA
+1048 AIFALIQGRA

-1064 LDPDDATS
+1064 LDPDDAAS
-1072 SHYTGETL
+1072 HHYTGELA

>member
-6 AAMRRPVT
+6 AAMRRPIT
-14 ILIVILG
+14 IFIVIVG
-21 IALTSLLAVQ
+21 VALMSWLAIQ
-31 RMKIDI
+31 RMKVDI
-37 FPDLGTPVI
+37 FPSLGTPVI

-66 YYEYHFLYVTG
+66 YYEYHFLYITG

-85 IQGATLLKLFFHEGT
+85 IQGATLLKLFFHEDT
-100 DMSQAVAETVAQV
+100 DMSQAMAETVGYV

-121 PGTVPPFVVRFDGGS
+121 PGTVPPFITRFDGGS

-144 SSETRSLGEIQDL
+144 SSETRALGEIQDL
-157 ALFRVRPM
+157 ALNRVRPM

-202 EVVRSLSR
+202 EVIQALTL

-220 RIGDFAQMVPVNSV
+220 RIGDFTQMVPANSV
-234 VRNVQELIDI
+234 VPNIQELMEI
-244 PVRVGA
+244 PVRTGA
-250 GPSVFLRDIGYVE
+250 GPTVFLRDVGYVE
-263 DSSDILT
+263 DASDILT
-270 SYALINGKRSV
+270 SYALIDGKRSV

-286 KRADASTLAVV
+286 KRADASTLSVV
-297 QRVQA
+297 QTVTA
-302 ELPRMRAAIPEDIH
+302 ELPRMRAAIPDDITVN
-316 IDFAFDQSGYVTNA
+316 FAFDQSGYVRNA
-330 IRSLASEGTLGALL
+330 IRALVTEGTLGALL

-350 LFLRHFRSSIIVI
+350 LFLRHFRSSIIVV
-363 LSIPLALLSAVVA
+363 LTIPLALLAAVVA
-376 LWLAGQTINIMTLGG
+376 LWGAGQTINIMTLGG

-407 ENIHTHLARGKRRA
+407 ENIHTHLARGKPRA
-421 RAVFDAVSEVAV
+421 RAVVDAVAEVAV

-442 LAVFAPSFLMV
+442 LAVFAPSFFMV

-486 TWIGGEH
+486 TWLGGEH
-493 HGSGDGGFFDRLRRS
+493 HTKPEGGFFDRLRNS
-508 YGSVVSIFVRLRWA
+508 YGRLVGTFVRHRGV
-522 VLPLYLLVAAVSVY
+522 VLGAYLVLAAVTVY
-536 FVGRSLGTEIFPSA
+536 FVGGALGTEIFPSA

-557 RLRAPTGTRIERTE
+557 RLRAPTGTRVERTE
-571 LMALKVLD
+571 AMARTVLD
-579 TIAEEVGPENVA
+579 TIAQAAGRDNVE
-591 ASLGFVG
+591 ASLAFVG
-598 SQPPSY
+598 SQPSSY

-619 VLLVS
+619 VLLVA

-629 TVSTEAVQEALRQ
+629 AISTAALQELLRD
-642 RMHEIAPGAVLSF
+642 RIDEIAPGAVVSF

-678 GANLTNS
+678 GANLTAS
-685 RGYADKLKTELGKI
+685 RGYADKLRTEMAKI

-708 QALDYPVLQVEID
+708 QALDYPVRQVQID

-733 EVGRSLTA
+733 EVGRSLVA

-756 PSSGVAYQVQV
+756 PNSGIAYQVQV

-775 SMEDVMNV
+775 SMEDILNV

-795 SDVATVSQATSVGE
+795 GDVATVTQTTAIGE
-809 YVRYNQQRMITLTAN
+809 YNRYNQQRMITLTAN
-824 ISGQDLGTASQEV
+824 VHGEDLGTASNEV

-844 GDPPGGVT
+844 GDPPAGVT
-852 VSVRGQ
+852 VTVRGQ
-858 VAPMQATLE
+858 VAPMQQTLD
-867 GLQSGLG
+867 GLRSGLG

-884 AAYFQSLR
+884 AAYFQSLK
-892 VALIVIGTIPAVL
+892 VALIVIGTIPAVI
-905 AGVVVSLALT
+905 AGVALSLFAT
-915 GSTLNIQSFMGA
+915 GSTLNVQSFMGA

-934 VANAILLVTFAEQFR
+934 VANAILLATFAEHYRQEG
-949 RARSASAIAR
+949 SA
-959 SLNHDVTADAEAAR
+959 ADA
-973 VAGVPAWALSPEY
+973 
-986 GHAAGAA
+986 AA
-993 IYGATSRLRPI
+993 IRGATSRLRPI
-1004 LMTTFAMIAGMIP
+1004 LMTTFAMIAGMLP

-1031 VIGGLAASTTTT
+1031 VIGGLAASTFAT
-1043 LFVLP
+1043 LLVLP
-1048 SIFALVQGRA
+1048 ALFALVQRRA
-1058 GSASPS
+1058 TVASPS
-1064 LDPDDATS
+1064 LDPDDVMS
-1072 SHYTGETL
+1072 RHHSGEVA

>member
-6 AAMRRPVT
+6 AAMRRPIT
-14 ILIVILG
+14 ILIVIVG
-21 IALTSLLAVQ
+21 VALMSLLAVQ

-59 MEGYIAN
+59 MEGFIAN

-144 SSETRSLGEIQDL
+144 SSETRALGEIQDL
-157 ALFRVRPM
+157 ALNRIRPI

-183 TVVVRVDPD
+183 TVVVRVDPN

-202 EVVRSLSR
+202 EVVRALSR
-210 GNVVT
+210 GNAVT

-220 RIGDFAQMVPVNSV
+220 RIGDFTEMVPVNSI
-234 VRNVQELIDI
+234 VRNVQELLEI
-244 PVRVGA
+244 PVRVGS

-263 DSSDILT
+263 DASDILT
-270 SYALINGKRSV
+270 SYALIDGKRSV

-286 KRADASTLAVV
+286 KRADASTLEVV
-297 QRVQA
+297 QRVTA
-302 ELPRMRAAIPEDIH
+302 ELPRMRAAIPADINV
-316 IDFAFDQSGYVTNA
+316 DFGFDQSGYVTNA
-330 IRSLASEGTLGALL
+330 IRSLAIEGTLGALL

-350 LFLRHFRSSIIVI
+350 LFLRHVRSSIIVI
-363 LSIPLALLSAVVA
+363 LTIPLALLAAVVA
-376 LWLAGQTINIMTLGG
+376 LWAAGQSINIMTLGG

-407 ENIHTHLARGKRRA
+407 ENIHTHLARGKPRA

-442 LAVFAPSFLMV
+442 LAVFAPSFFMV

-473 SYVLALTFVPILY
+473 SYILALTFVPVLY

-493 HGSGDGGFFDRLRRS
+493 HGEPEGRLFGRLRAS
-508 YGSVVSIFVRLRWA
+508 YGRLVGTFVRLRWA
-522 VLPLYLLVAAVSVY
+522 ILAVYLVVAGATVY
-536 FVGRSLGTEIFPSA
+536 FVGGALGTEIFPSA

-557 RLRAPTGTRIERTE
+557 RLRAPTGTRVERTE
-571 LMALKVLD
+571 AMARKVLD
-579 TIAEEVGPENVA
+579 AIAEEAGPGNVA

-598 SQPPSY
+598 SQPSSY

-629 TVSTEAVQEALRQ
+629 TTSTEALQESLRN
-642 RMHEIAPGAVLSF
+642 RIGEIAPGAVVSF

-678 GANLTNS
+678 GANLTTS
-685 RGYADKLKTELGKI
+685 RAYADKLKTEMAKVP
-699 AALRDLQFG
+699 ALRDLQFG
-708 QALDYPVLQVEID
+708 QALDYPVRQVQID

-733 EVGRSLTA
+733 EIGRSLVA

-756 PSSGVAYQVQV
+756 PNSGIAYQVQV
-767 EVPQHTMS
+767 EIPQHTMS
-775 SMEDVMNV
+775 SMEDIINV
-783 PVMQNGAARPLL
+783 PIMQNGAARPLL
-795 SDVATVSQATSVGE
+795 GDVATVSQSTAIGE
-809 YVRYNQQRMITLTAN
+809 YNRYNQQRMITLTAN
-824 ISGQDLGTASQEV
+824 VHGEDLGTASDQV
-837 FAAVSRA
+837 FVAVSRA
-844 GDPPGGVT
+844 GEPPAGVT

-858 VAPMQATLE
+858 VAPMQQTLD
-867 GLQSGLG
+867 GLRSGLG

-884 AAYFQSLR
+884 AAYFQS
-892 VALIVIGTIPAVL
+892 VTIALIVVGTIPAVI
-905 AGVVVSLALT
+905 AGVVLSLFITA
-915 GSTLNIQSFMGA
+915 STLNVQSFMGA

-934 VANAILLVTFAEQFR
+934 VANAILLATFAEQYR
-949 RARSASAIAR
+949 REGDA
-959 SLNHDVTADAEAAR
+959 ADA
-973 VAGVPAWALSPEY
+973 
-986 GHAAGAA
+986 AA
-993 IYGATSRLRPI
+993 IRGATSRLRPI

-1017 VAFGAEQLAPLGRA
+1017 VALGAEQLAPLGRA
-1031 VIGGLAASTTTT
+1031 VIGGLAASTIAT

-1048 SIFALVQGRA
+1048 SLFALVQRRA
-1058 GSASPS
+1058 GVASPS
-1064 LDPDDATS
+1064 LDPNDVMS
-1072 SHYTGETL
+1072 RHHSGEVA

>member
-6 AAMRRPVT
+6 TAMRRPIT
-14 ILIVILG
+14 ILILILG
-21 IALTSLLAVQ
+21 VALMSLLAVQ

-77 IEHVESKS
+77 IEHVESRS

-100 DMSQAVAETVAQV
+100 NMAQAVAETVAQV

-144 SSETRSLGEIQDL
+144 SSETRALGEIQDL
-157 ALFRVRPM
+157 ALNRVRPM

-192 RLRAYRMSGE
+192 RLRAYRMSGD
-202 EVVRSLSR
+202 EVVRSLAR

-220 RIGDFAQMVPVNSV
+220 RIGDFTQMVPVNSV
-234 VRNVQELIDI
+234 VRDVQELLEI

-263 DSSDILT
+263 DASDILT

-297 QRVQA
+297 QRVTA
-302 ELPRMRAAIPEDIH
+302 ELPRMRAAIPSDI
-316 IDFAFDQSGYVTNA
+316 IVDFRFDQSGYVTNA
-330 IRSLASEGTLGALL
+330 IRSLATEGTLGALL
-344 TGLMVL
+344 TGVMVL
-350 LFLRHFRSSIIVI
+350 LFLGHLRSSIIVI
-363 LSIPLALLSAVVA
+363 LTIPLALLAAVVA
-376 LWLAGQTINIMTLGG
+376 LWGAGQTINIMTLGG

-407 ENIHTHLARGKRRA
+407 ENIHTHLARGKKRA
-421 RAVFDAVSEVAV
+421 RAVIDAVSEVAV

-442 LAVFAPSFLMV
+442 LAVFAPSFFMV

-473 SYVLALTFVPILY
+473 SYILALTFVPILY

-493 HGSGDGGFFDRLRRS
+493 HPATEGGFFDRLRDR
-508 YGSVVSIFVRLRWA
+508 YGRLVGTFIRLRWA
-522 VLPLYLLVAAVSVY
+522 VLAVYLLVSAIAVY
-536 FVGRSLGTEIFPSA
+536 GVGGALGTEIFPSA
-550 DSGQIQV
+550 DSGQIQI
-557 RLRAPTGTRIERTE
+557 RLRAPTGTRVERTE
-571 LMALKVLD
+571 LLALKVLD
-579 TIAEEVGPENVA
+579 TIGEAVGPENVD

-629 TVSTEAVQEALRQ
+629 KMSTDALQEMLRTKIG
-642 RMHEIAPGAVLSF
+642 EIAPGSVVSF

-678 GANLTNS
+678 GANLTTS
-685 RGYADKLKTELGKI
+685 RGYADKLKAEMAKI
-699 AALRDLQFG
+699 TALRDLQFG
-708 QALDYPVLQVEID
+708 QALDYPIMQVQID

-733 EVGRSLTA
+733 EVGRSLVA

-756 PSSGVAYQVQV
+756 PNSGIAYQVQV
-767 EVPQHTMS
+767 EIPQHTMS
-775 SMEDVMNV
+775 SMEDILNV

-795 SDVATVSQATSVGE
+795 GDVATVSQQTAIGE
-809 YVRYNQQRMITLTAN
+809 YNRYNQQRMITLTAN
-824 ISGQDLGTASQEV
+824 VHGEDLGTASDEV

-844 GDPPGGVT
+844 GDPPSGVT

-858 VAPMQATLE
+858 VAPMQQTLD
-867 GLQSGLG
+867 GLRSGLG

-884 AAYFQSLR
+884 SAYFQSFK
-892 VALIVIGTIPAVL
+892 VAVIVVGTIPAVI
-905 AGVVVSLALT
+905 AGVALSLFIT
-915 GSTLNIQSFMGA
+915 GSTLNVQSFMGA

-934 VANAILLVTFAEQFR
+934 VANAILLATFAEQYR
-949 RARSASAIAR
+949 QEGATS
-959 SLNHDVTADAEAAR
+959 DVAATR
-973 VAGVPAWALSPEY
+973 
-986 GHAAGAA
+986 
-993 IYGATSRLRPI
+993 GATSRLRPI

-1017 VAFGAEQLAPLGRA
+1017 VAMGAEQLAPLGRA
-1031 VIGGLAASTTTT
+1031 VIGGLAASTIAT
-1043 LFVLP
+1043 LLVLP
-1048 SIFALVQGRA
+1048 ALFALVQARA
-1058 GSASPS
+1058 TVASPS
-1064 LDPDDATS
+1064 LDPDDVMS
-1072 SHYTGETL
+1072 RHHSGEVS

>member
-1 MWLIR
+1 
-6 AAMRRPVT
+6 MRRPIT
-14 ILIVILG
+14 ILIVIVG
-21 IALTSLLAVQ
+21 IALMSVLAVQ

-59 MEGYIAN
+59 MEGFIAN

-100 DMSQAVAETVAQV
+100 NMSQAVAETVAQV

-144 SSETRSLGEIQDL
+144 SSETRALGEIQDL
-157 ALFRVRPM
+157 ALNRIRPM

-192 RLRAYRMSGE
+192 RMRALRLSGDE
-202 EVVRSLSR
+202 IVRALSK

-220 RIGDFAQMVPVNSV
+220 RIGDFTEMVPSNSV
-234 VRNVQELIDI
+234 VRNVQELLDI
-244 PVRVGA
+244 PVRVGS
-250 GPSVFLRDIGYVE
+250 GPSVFLRDLGYVE
-263 DSSDILT
+263 DASDVLT

-286 KRADASTLAVV
+286 KRADASTLDVV
-297 QRVQA
+297 RRVTA
-302 ELPRMRAAIPEDIH
+302 ELPRMRAAIPDDINV
-316 IDFAFDQSGYVTNA
+316 DFGFDQSGYVTDA
-330 IRSLASEGTLGALL
+330 IRSLAVEGTLGAVL

-350 LFLRHFRSSIIVI
+350 LFLGHFRSSIIVI
-363 LSIPLALLSAVVA
+363 LTIPLALLAAVVA
-376 LWLAGQTINIMTLGG
+376 LWAAGQTINIMTLGG

-407 ENIHTHLARGKRRA
+407 ENIHTHFARGKPRA

-442 LAVFAPSFLMV
+442 LAVFAPSFFMV

-473 SYVLALTFVPILY
+473 SYILALTFVPILY

-493 HGSGDGGFFDRLRRS
+493 HVPAEGGRFDRLRAA
-508 YGSVVSIFVRLRWA
+508 YGGLVGKLVEMRWA
-522 VLPLYLLVAAVSVY
+522 VLAIYLLVSAATIY
-536 FVGRSLGTEIFPSA
+536 FAGGALGTEIFPSA

-557 RLRAPTGTRIERTE
+557 RLRAPTGTRVERTE
-571 LMALKVLD
+571 AMALKVLD
-579 TIAEEVGPENVA
+579 LIDQEVGAGNVT

-598 SQPPSY
+598 SQPSSY

-629 TVSTEAVQEALRQ
+629 QVSTAALQTALRDKIG
-642 RMHEIAPGAVLSF
+642 EIAPGATVSF

-667 GSPTPIEVAVT
+667 GSPTPIEVAIT
-678 GANLTNS
+678 GANLANS
-685 RGYADKLKTELGKI
+685 RAFAEKVKTEM
-699 AALRDLQFG
+699 ANVPSLRDLQFG
-708 QALDYPVLQVEID
+708 QALDYPVRRVEID

-733 EVGRSLTA
+733 DVGRSLVA

-756 PSSGVAYQVQV
+756 PNSGIAYQVQV
-767 EVPQHTMS
+767 EIPQHSMA
-775 SMEDVMNV
+775 SMEDILNV

-795 SDVATVSQATSVGE
+795 GDVATITRGTATGE
-809 YVRYNQQRMITLTAN
+809 YNRYNQQRMITVTAN
-824 ISGQDLGTASQEV
+824 VQGADLGSASNEV
-837 FAAVSRA
+837 FAAIARA
-844 GDPPGGVT
+844 GEPPAGVT

-858 VAPMQATLE
+858 VAPMQQTLD
-867 GLQSGLG
+867 GLRSGLG
-874 LAIVAIFLLL
+874 LAVVAIFLLL
-884 AAYFQSLR
+884 AAYFQSLK
-892 VALIVIGTIPAVL
+892 VALVVIGTIPAVI
-905 AGVVVSLALT
+905 AGVALSLLLT
-915 GSTLNIQSFMGA
+915 GSTLNVQSFMGA

-934 VANAILLVTFAEQFR
+934 VANAILLATFAEQYR
-949 RARSASAIAR
+949 QQGAA
-959 SLNHDVTADAEAAR
+959 ADAAAT
-973 VAGVPAWALSPEY
+973 
-986 GHAAGAA
+986 HGAS
-993 IYGATSRLRPI
+993 SRLRPI

-1017 VAFGAEQLAPLGRA
+1017 VALGAEQLAPLGRA
-1031 VIGGLAASTTTT
+1031 VIGGLAASTIAT

-1048 SIFALVQGRA
+1048 ALFTLVQRGT
-1058 GSASPS
+1058 GVASPS
-1064 LDPDDATS
+1064 LDPDDVASRHHS
-1072 SHYTGETL
+1072 SLDSARDNLEPVERPGELA

>member
-6 AAMRRPVT
+6 AAMQRPIT

-21 IALTSLLAVQ
+21 VALTSLLAVQ

-66 YYEYHFLYVTG
+66 YYEYHFLYITG

-100 DMSQAVAETVAQV
+100 DMSQAMAETVGYV

-121 PGTVPPFVVRFDGGS
+121 PGTVPPFVTRFDGGS

-144 SSETRSLGEIQDL
+144 SSETRALGEIQDL
-157 ALFRVRPM
+157 ALNRIRPM

-202 EVVRSLSR
+202 EVVQALSR

-220 RIGDFAQMVPVNSV
+220 RIGDFTEMVPANTV
-234 VRNVQELIDI
+234 VRNVQELLGI

-250 GPSVFLRDIGYVE
+250 GATVFLRDVGYVE

-286 KRADASTLAVV
+286 KRADASTLSVV
-297 QRVQA
+297 QTVTA
-302 ELPRMRAAIPEDIH
+302 GLPRMRAAIPDDI
-316 IDFAFDQSGYVTNA
+316 DVNFAFDQSGYVTNA
-330 IRSLASEGTLGALL
+330 IRSLVTEGTLGALL
-344 TGLMVL
+344 TGVMVL
-350 LFLRHFRSSIIVI
+350 LFLGHLRSSIIVI
-363 LSIPLALLSAVVA
+363 LTIPLALLAAVVA
-376 LWLAGQTINIMTLGG
+376 LWGAGQTINIMTLGG

-407 ENIHTHLARGKRRA
+407 ENIHTHLSRGKTRA
-421 RAVFDAVSEVAV
+421 RAVVDAVSEVAV

-493 HGSGDGGFFDRLRRS
+493 HGSREGGFFDRVRNG
-508 YGSVVSIFVRLRWA
+508 YGGLVSTFVRLRWVVLA
-522 VLPLYLLVAAVSVY
+522 VYLVISGAVVY
-536 FVGRSLGTEIFPSA
+536 VVGGALGTEIFPSA

-557 RLRAPTGTRIERTE
+557 RLRAPTGTRVERTE
-571 LMALKVLD
+571 AMALKVLD
-579 TIAEEVGPENVA
+579 SIAQDVGPDNVV

-598 SQPPSY
+598 SQPSSY
-604 PVNTIYLWTSGPHEA
+604 PVNLIHLWTSGPHEA
-619 VLLVS
+619 VLLIS
-624 LKPER
+624 MKPER
-629 TVSTEAVQEALRQ
+629 KVSTAELQELLR
-642 RMHEIAPGAVLSF
+642 RKIGEIAPGTLVSF

-678 GANLTNS
+678 GANLTVS
-685 RGYADKLKTELGKI
+685 RQYADKLKAEMAKV
-699 AALRDLQFG
+699 ASLRDLQFG
-708 QALDYPVLQVEID
+708 QALDYPVLQVQID

-733 EVGRSLTA
+733 NIGRSLVA

-756 PSSGVAYQVQV
+756 PNTGIAYQVQV
-767 EVPQHTMS
+767 EIPQHTMAS
-775 SMEDVMNV
+775 VDDVLNV
-783 PVMQNGAARPLL
+783 PVMQNGAPRPLL
-795 SDVATVSQATSVGE
+795 SDVATVSQQTAIGE
-809 YVRYNQQRMITLTAN
+809 YNRYNQQRMITLTAN
-824 ISGQDLGTASQEV
+824 VSGEDLGSASNEV
-837 FAAVSRA
+837 FAAIART
-844 GDPPGGVT
+844 GDPPTGVT

-858 VAPMQATLE
+858 VAPMQQTLD
-867 GLQSGLG
+867 GLRSGLA

-884 AAYFQSLR
+884 AAYFQSLK
-892 VALIVIGTIPAVL
+892 VALIVVGTIPAVI
-905 AGVVVSLALT
+905 AGVALSLFVT
-915 GSTLNIQSFMGA
+915 GSTLNVQSFMGA

-934 VANAILLVTFAEQFR
+934 VANAILLATFAEQYR
-949 RARSASAIAR
+949 QEGA
-959 SLNHDVTADAEAAR
+959 
-973 VAGVPAWALSPEY
+973 
-986 GHAAGAA
+986 AAGPAA
-993 IYGATSRLRPI
+993 IRGATSRLRPI

-1017 VAFGAEQLAPLGRA
+1017 TAMGAEQLAPLGRA
-1031 VIGGLAASTTTT
+1031 VIGGLAASTVAT
-1043 LFVLP
+1043 LLVLP
-1048 SIFALVQGRA
+1048 ALFALVQGRA
-1058 GSASPS
+1058 GAASPS
-1064 LDPDDATS
+1064 LDPDDVMS
-1072 SHYTGETL
+1072 RHHSGEQA

>member
-1 MWLIR
+1 MGVIR
-6 AAMRRPVT
+6 AAMRRPIT
-14 ILIVILG
+14 IVIVILG
-21 IALTSLLAVQ
+21 VALMSLLAVQ

-100 DMSQAVAETVAQV
+100 NMAQAVAETVAQV

-157 ALFRVRPM
+157 ALFRIRPM

-172 SAPPPFGGNQR
+172 SAPPPFGGNAR

-192 RLRAYRMSGE
+192 RMRAFRMSGD
-202 EVVRSLSR
+202 EVVRALAK
-210 GNVVT
+210 GNAIS

-220 RIGDFAQMVPVNSV
+220 RIGDFTQMVPVNTV
-234 VRNVQELIDI
+234 VPSVQELIDI

-263 DSSDILT
+263 DSSDVLT
-270 SYALINGKRSV
+270 SYALVNGKRSV

-297 QRVQA
+297 RLVTA
-302 ELPRMRAAIPEDIH
+302 ELPRMRAAIPEDIKV
-316 IDFAFDQSGYVTNA
+316 DLAFDQSGYVTDA
-330 IRSLASEGTLGALL
+330 IESLSTEGAMGALL

-350 LFLRHFRSSIIVI
+350 LFLRHLRSSIIVI
-363 LSIPLALLSAVVA
+363 LTIPLALLSAVVA
-376 LWLAGQTINIMTLGG
+376 LWGAGQTINIMTLGG

-407 ENIHTHLARGKRRA
+407 ENIHTHLAQGKKRA

-442 LAVFAPSFLMV
+442 LAVFAPSFFMV

-458 LFVPLALSVGFAMAA
+458 LFVPLALSVGFAMLA
-473 SYVLALTFVPILY
+473 SYILALTFVPILY

-493 HGSGDGGFFDRLRRS
+493 HVAAQGGLFDRFRRS
-508 YGSVVSIFVRLRWA
+508 YGSVVGGFVRLRWL
-522 VLPLYLLVAAVSVY
+522 VLPVYLAASVAILY
-536 FVGRSLGTEIFPSA
+536 FVGGTLGTEIFPSA

-557 RLRAPTGTRIERTE
+557 RLRAPTGTRVERTE
-571 LMALKVLD
+571 LLALKVLD
-579 TIAEEVGPENVA
+579 AIAAEVGPENVA
-591 ASLGFVG
+591 SSLGFVG
-598 SQPPSY
+598 SQPSSY

-619 VLLVS
+619 VLLVA

-629 TVSTEAVQEALRQ
+629 KISTAALQETLRNK
-642 RMHEIAPGAVLSF
+642 MHEIAPGSILSF

-678 GANLTNS
+678 GSNLKNS
-685 RGYADKLKTELGKI
+685 RGYAEKLKVELAKI
-699 AALRDLQFG
+699 PSLRDLQFG
-708 QALDYPVLQVEID
+708 QALDYPVLQVKID
-721 RERAGQLGVTVE
+721 RERAGQLGVTVD
-733 EVGRSLTA
+733 EVGRSLVS

-749 TPNYWAD
+749 TPNYWGD
-756 PSSGVAYQVQV
+756 PNSGVAYQVQV
-767 EVPQHTMS
+767 EVPQHTMAS
-775 SMEDVMNV
+775 IEDVMNV
-783 PVMQNGAARPLL
+783 PVMQNGASRPLL
-795 SDVATVSQATSVGE
+795 SDVATVTQGTSSGE
-809 YVRYNQQRMITLTAN
+809 YIRYNQQRMITLTAN
-824 ISGQDLGTASQEV
+824 VSGQDLGRASDEV

-844 GDPPGGVT
+844 GDPPAGVS
-852 VSVRGQ
+852 VNVRGQ
-858 VAPMQATLE
+858 VAPMRQTLE
-867 GLQSGLG
+867 GLRSGLG
-874 LAIVAIFLLL
+874 LAIIAIFLLL

-892 VALIVIGTIPAVL
+892 VALVVIGVIPAVL
-905 AGVVVSLALT
+905 AGVAISLLLT

-934 VANAILLVTFAEQFR
+934 VANAILLVTFAEQYR
-949 RARSASAIAR
+949 RGG
-959 SLNHDVTADAEAAR
+959 VTADAEALR
-973 VAGVPAWALSPEY
+973 TSGIPAWALSPEH
-986 GHAAGAA
+986 GHPAGAA
-993 IYGATSRLRPI
+993 ALHGATSRLRPI

-1031 VIGGLAASTTTT
+1031 VIGGLAASTITT

-1048 SIFALVQGRA
+1048 SIFALVQSR
-1058 GSASPS
+1058 STSVSPS
-1064 LDPDDATS
+1064 LDPDDTTS
-1072 SHYTGETL
+1072 RHYTGDLA

>member
-1 MWLIR
+1 MMLIR
-6 AAMRRPVT
+6 VAMRRPITV
-14 ILIVILG
+14 LIFILG
-21 IALTSLLAVQ
+21 TALMSVLAVQ

-77 IEHVESKS
+77 IEHVESRS

-100 DMSQAVAETVAQV
+100 NMSQAVAETVAQV

-144 SSETRSLGEIQDL
+144 SSDTRALGEIQDL
-157 ALFRVRPM
+157 ALFRIRPM

-192 RLRAYRMSGE
+192 RLRAYRMSGD
-202 EVVRSLSR
+202 EVVRSLAR
-210 GNVVT
+210 GNIIT

-220 RIGDFAQMVPVNSV
+220 RIGDFTQMVPVNSV
-234 VRNVQELIDI
+234 VRDVQELLDI
-244 PVRVGA
+244 PVRVGSGA
-250 GPSVFLRDIGYVE
+250 TVFLRDLGYVE
-263 DSSDILT
+263 DASDITT

-286 KRADASTLAVV
+286 KRADASTLSVV
-297 QRVQA
+297 RRVQA
-302 ELPRMRAAIPEDIH
+302 ELPRMRAAIPADIGV
-316 IDFAFDQSGYVTNA
+316 DFAFDQSGYVTDA
-330 IRSLASEGTLGALL
+330 IRALVTEGTLGALL
-344 TGLMVL
+344 TGAMVL
-350 LFLRHFRSSIIVI
+350 IFLGHLRSSLIVI
-363 LSIPLALLSAVVA
+363 LTIPLALLSAVVA
-376 LWLAGQTINIMTLGG
+376 LWASGQSINIMTLGG

-407 ENIHTHLARGKRRA
+407 ENIHTHLARGKARA
-421 RAVFDAVSEVAV
+421 RAVLDAVTEVAV

-442 LAVFAPSFLMV
+442 FAVFAPSFFMV

-473 SYVLALTFVPILY
+473 SFVLALTFVPVMFI
-486 TWIGGEH
+486 WIGGEH
-493 HGSGDGGFFDRLRRS
+493 HQPSRQGVLDRLRVS
-508 YGSVVSIFVRLRWA
+508 YGGVIARLVRARVPVTA
-522 VLPLYLLVAAVSVY
+522 VYLLASV
-536 FVGRSLGTEIFPSA
+536 GIIALAGSALGTEIFPHA

-571 LMALKVLD
+571 RMALNLLD
-579 TIAEEVGPENVA
+579 AIAKEVGPENVQA
-591 ASLGFVG
+591 TLGFVG
-598 SQPPSY
+598 AQPPSY

-624 LKPER
+624 LKPSR
-629 TVSTEAVQEALRQ
+629 SMSTDALQEILRNKI
-642 RMHEIAPGAVLSF
+642 HDIAPGAVVSF

-678 GANLTNS
+678 GANQALS
-685 RGYADKLKTELGKI
+685 RVYADKVRAEMGKI
-699 AALRDLQFG
+699 PALRDLQYG
-708 QALDYPVLQVEID
+708 QALDYPVLQVQID

-733 EVGRSLTA
+733 DVGRSLVS

-756 PSSGVAYQVQV
+756 PNSGVAYQVQV
-767 EVPQHTMS
+767 EVPQHTMAS
-775 SMEDVMNV
+775 VEDVLNV

-795 SDVATVSQATSVGE
+795 SDVATMKEATMAGE
-809 YVRYNQQRMITLTAN
+809 YSRYNQQRMLTLTAN
-824 ISGQDLGTASQEV
+824 VHDQDLGTASKAV

-844 GDPPGGVT
+844 GDPPAGVT
-852 VSVRGQ
+852 VTVRGQ
-858 VAPMQATLE
+858 VAPMQQTLE

-874 LAIVAIFLLL
+874 LAIIAIFLLL
-884 AAYFQSLR
+884 AAYFQSFR
-892 VALIVIGTIPAVL
+892 VAVVIIATIPAVL
-905 AGVVVSLALT
+905 AGVALALLVT
-915 GSTLNIQSFMGA
+915 GSTLNVQSFMGS

-934 VANAILLVTFAEQFR
+934 VANAILLLTFAEQFR
-949 RARSASAIAR
+949 RTG
-959 SLNHDVTADAEAAR
+959 NVTAAQ
-973 VAGVPAWALSPEY
+973 
-986 GHAAGAA
+986 AA
-993 IYGATSRLRPI
+993 IDGATSRLRPI
-1004 LMTTFAMIAGMIP
+1004 LMTTFAMVAGMIP
-1017 VAFGAEQLAPLGRA
+1017 VALGAEQLAPLGRA
-1031 VIGGLAASTTTT
+1031 VIGGLLASTLTT
-1043 LFVLP
+1043 LLVLP
-1048 SIFALVQGRA
+1048 AVFALIQARA
-1058 GSASPS
+1058 GNASPS
-1064 LDPDDATS
+1064 LDPDDAAS
-1072 SHYTGETL
+1072 HHYTGELA

>member
-6 AAMRRPVT
+6 ASMRRPIT
-14 ILIVILG
+14 ILIVVAG
-21 IALTSLLAVQ
+21 VALTSILAVQ
-31 RMKIDI
+31 RMKVDI

-59 MEGYIAN
+59 MEGFIAN

-77 IEHVESKS
+77 IEHVESRS

-100 DMSQAVAETVAQV
+100 NMSQAVAETVAQV

-144 SSETRSLGEIQDL
+144 SSDTRALGEIQDL
-157 ALFRVRPM
+157 ALNRVRPM

-220 RIGDFAQMVPVNSV
+220 RIGDFTQMVPVNSV
-234 VRNVQELIDI
+234 VRNVQELLDI

-270 SYALINGKRSV
+270 SYALIDGKRSV

-297 QRVQA
+297 RRVKA
-302 ELPRMRAAIPEDIH
+302 ELPRMRAAIPDDIRV
-316 IDFAFDQSGYVTNA
+316 DFRFDQSGYVTSA
-330 IRSLASEGTLGALL
+330 IRSLATEGALGAILA
-344 TGLMVL
+344 GLMVL
-350 LFLRHFRSSIIVI
+350 LFLRHFRSSIIVV
-363 LSIPLALLSAVVA
+363 LTIPLALLAAVVA
-376 LWLAGQTINIMTLGG
+376 LWGAGQSINVMTLGG

-399 VDESTVAI
+399 VDEATVAI
-407 ENIHTHLARGKRRA
+407 ENIHTHLARGKPRA
-421 RAVFDAVSEVAV
+421 RAVLDAVAEVAV

-442 LAVFAPSFLMV
+442 LAVFAPSFFMV

-473 SYVLALTFVPILY
+473 SFILALTLVPILY
-486 TWIGGEH
+486 AWLGGEH
-493 HGSGDGGFFDRLRRS
+493 RVHGEGGTFERVRERYGRLAGGIVRWRVAVMAV
-508 YGSVVSIFVRLRWA
+508 YLVVS
-522 VLPLYLLVAAVSVY
+522 AATVY
-536 FVGRSLGTEIFPSA
+536 VVGGSLGTEIFPSA

-557 RLRAPTGTRIERTE
+557 RLRAPTGTRVERTE
-571 LMALKVLD
+571 RMALRVLE
-579 TIAEEVGPENVA
+579 TIAEDVGPENVQA
-591 ASLGFVG
+591 TLGFIG
-598 SQPPSY
+598 SQPSSY
-604 PVNTIYLWTSGPHEA
+604 PVNTIYLWTAGPHEA

-624 LKPER
+624 LGPGRKM
-629 TVSTEAVQEALRQ
+629 STDALQESLR
-642 RMHEIAPGAVLSF
+642 HKIDDIAPGSVVSF
-655 EAADLVNQVMSF
+655 EAADLVDQVMSF

-678 GANLTNS
+678 GANLAVS
-685 RGYADKLKTELGKI
+685 RAYADKLKTEMARI
-699 AALRDLQFG
+699 ADLRDLQFG
-708 QALDYPVLQVEID
+708 QALDYPVLQVQID

-733 EVGRSLTA
+733 EVGRSLVA

-756 PSSGVAYQVQV
+756 PNSGIAYQVQV
-767 EVPQHTMS
+767 EIPQHTMTS
-775 SMEDVMNV
+775 VEDVMNV

-795 SDVATVSQATSVGE
+795 GDVATVSQQTAIGE
-809 YVRYNQQRMITLTAN
+809 YNRYNQQRMITLTAN
-824 ISGQDLGTASQEV
+824 VHGRDLGTAASDV
-837 FAAVSRA
+837 FEAVSRA

-858 VAPMQATLE
+858 VAPMRETLE
-867 GLQSGLG
+867 GLRVGLG

-892 VALIVIGTIPAVL
+892 VALIVVGVIPAVI
-905 AGVVVSLALT
+905 AGVSLALFLT
-915 GSTLNIQSFMGA
+915 GSTLNVQSFMGA

-934 VANAILLVTFAEQFR
+934 VANAILLATFAEQYR
-949 RARSASAIAR
+949 LEGAPAG
-959 SLNHDVTADAEAAR
+959 EAAAR
-973 VAGVPAWALSPEY
+973 
-986 GHAAGAA
+986 
-993 IYGATSRLRPI
+993 GATTRLRPI
-1004 LMTTFAMIAGMIP
+1004 LMTTCAMIAGMIP

-1031 VIGGLAASTTTT
+1031 VIGGLAASTIAT
-1043 LFVLP
+1043 LLVLP
-1048 SIFALVQGRA
+1048 ALFALVQRRA
-1058 GSASPS
+1058 ATTSPS
-1064 LDPDDATS
+1064 LDPDDPMGRHQAGATA
-1072 SHYTGETL
+1072 